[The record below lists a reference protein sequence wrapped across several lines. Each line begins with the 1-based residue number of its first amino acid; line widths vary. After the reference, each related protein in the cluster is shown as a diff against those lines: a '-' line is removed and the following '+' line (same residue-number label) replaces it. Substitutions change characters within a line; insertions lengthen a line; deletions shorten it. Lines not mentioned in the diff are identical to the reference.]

1 MILFDDNITRIK
13 ALSCKKN
20 IDKNTKI
27 YVHRNHSFE
36 MTGNVINAFLN
47 FSDIEADFIYSS
59 YDDSLTFTNDMEH
72 VDLHILWLDLERYD
86 KNRVADFVQEK
97 TAELRT
103 LTKSPVLLA
112 LLGLKNND
120 IKINTTDVYTVS
132 IDDIVAPLG
141 EKAFDLEKEPVSG
154 TRLSAKAS
162 VKIAQYLGLKII
174 PSVLKPSLKAIVVD
188 LDNTLYK
195 GIIGE
200 DGIENVD
207 ANNKLQK
214 KLIEFKEQGFLL
226 CIASKNEE
234 QDAKALFEKR
244 KDFVLKWQDFTS
256 VRINWNSKAGNIEE
270 IARDLNIGVDAML
283 FIDDNIAEIESVKTS
298 IPDIKTIL
306 ATSEDDVLR
315 YLNLYPGLMKKSISK
330 EDALRSD
337 DLKANKERAELSK
350 KLSKEEYF
358 KKLEMKIELT
368 LNDRENINRITE
380 LLNKTNQFIL
390 SYRRYNIS
398 QVEELLN
405 SKEACIVTAGMSDK
419 LSDSGIIAILIAR
432 KDRVTAVVDELTFSC
447 RALGR
452 NIEDIVISKMLKM
465 SADYLKTTGDIKI
478 DYQKGPRNTPA
489 LNWLT
494 NFVKEELKEKGTVN
508 YTLPAE
514 IKTFGLNI
522 KEFCN
527 VI

>member
-1 MILFDDNITRIK
+1 M
-13 ALSCKKN
+13 
-20 IDKNTKI
+20 
-27 YVHRNHSFE
+27 
-36 MTGNVINAFLN
+36 
-47 FSDIEADFIYSS
+47 
-59 YDDSLTFTNDMEH
+59 
-72 VDLHILWLDLERYD
+72 
-86 KNRVADFVQEK
+86 
-97 TAELRT
+97 
-103 LTKSPVLLA
+103 
-112 LLGLKNND
+112 
-120 IKINTTDVYTVS
+120 
-132 IDDIVAPLG
+132 
-141 EKAFDLEKEPVSG
+141 
-154 TRLSAKAS
+154 
-162 VKIAQYLGLKII
+162 
-174 PSVLKPSLKAIVVD
+174 
-188 LDNTLYK
+188 
-195 GIIGE
+195 
-200 DGIENVD
+200 
-207 ANNKLQK
+207 
-214 KLIEFKEQGFLL
+214 
-226 CIASKNEE
+226 
-234 QDAKALFEKR
+234 
-244 KDFVLKWQDFTS
+244 
-256 VRINWNSKAGNIEE
+256 
-270 IARDLNIGVDAML
+270 NIGVDAML

-368 LNDRENINRITE
+368 LNDRDNINRITE